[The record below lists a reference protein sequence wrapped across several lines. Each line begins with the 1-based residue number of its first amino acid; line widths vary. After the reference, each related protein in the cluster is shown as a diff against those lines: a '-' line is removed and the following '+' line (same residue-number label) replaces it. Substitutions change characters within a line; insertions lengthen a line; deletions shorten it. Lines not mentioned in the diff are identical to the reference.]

1 MDMASPRTSNA
12 GRVLSIVGAAVLAVA
27 SLAALAVGAVALW
40 GNGHRDGAGFITTD
54 REPVTTRSYALT
66 SDDMTIDTGIPRW
79 ALDSHDY
86 NRVRL
91 NVRSR
96 DGKPVFVG
104 VAPTAEVDR
113 YLRGVAHATVTDLDS
128 SPFRVTYD
136 ERQGSKHPL
145 TPAGSRIWTASSHGT
160 GVQHLDW
167 HVRDGSWTIVV
178 MNADGSPG
186 VHTQVSAGARLTFL
200 APLGW
205 SALGGGL
212 VLLLASGAL
221 FYLGVRPPRTP
232 PAAPAAMPV
241 TA

>member
-1 MDMASPRTSNA
+1 MASPRTSNA
-12 GRVLSIVGAAVLAVA
+12 GRVLSVVGAAVLAAA
-27 SLAALAVGAVALW
+27 SLAALAVGALALW
-40 GNGHRDGAGFITTD
+40 GNGQRDRDGFINTD
-54 REPVTTRSYALT
+54 REPVSTRSYALT

-79 ALDSHDY
+79 VLDDNDY
-86 NRVRL
+86 SRVRL
-91 NVRSR
+91 SVQSR
-96 DGKPVFVG
+96 DDKPVFVG
-104 VAPTAEVDR
+104 VAPTAEVNR

-136 ERQGSKHPL
+136 ERGGSKHPL
-145 TPAGSRIWTASSHGT
+145 TPAGSRIWTASAHGT

-186 VHTQVSAGARLTFL
+186 VHTQVSAGARLSFL

-205 SALGGGL
+205 TALGGGL
-212 VLLLASGAL
+212 ILLVGAGGLLYLA
-221 FYLGVRPPRTP
+221 VRPTRTP
-232 PAAPAAMPV
+232 PAAPAVTPV